1 MRCKQVKKNGEQC
14 KNHTTYGCK
23 TCRYHGARKI
33 RYGKDAPNYKHG
45 EYTKESLENSKA
57 FYQRLRLLHEQG
69 YALGMFSKK
78 MRGRKS

>member
-1 MRCKQVKKNGEQC
+1 MRCKYCDKETVFGTSVCHQ
-14 KNHTTYGCK
+14 
-23 TCRYHGARKI
+23 HGGHRI
-33 RYGKDAPNYKHG
+33 RYGKDAPNFKHG